1 MLLYFCV
8 YCIYN
13 GLENRNLVKPYKNLI
28 IYTVV
33 NGVELTVFWITIFFL
48 CRRESIKKAK
58 ESQKRVR
65 GYLISN
71 LWKEI
76 MLVGLVLV
84 FLKEQNLEMIAS
96 EIDVRNDFLLIPF
109 LIGYW
114 VYILKKNYCYMHL
127 EL

>member
-1 MLLYFCV
+1 M
-8 YCIYN
+8 
-13 GLENRNLVKPYKNLI
+13 
-28 IYTVV
+28 